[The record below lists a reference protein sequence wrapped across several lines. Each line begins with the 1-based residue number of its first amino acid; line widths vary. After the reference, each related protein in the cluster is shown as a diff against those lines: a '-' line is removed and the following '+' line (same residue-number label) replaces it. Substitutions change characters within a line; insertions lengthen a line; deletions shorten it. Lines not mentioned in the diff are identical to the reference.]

1 MTDCTLAELAA
12 GLAAA
17 RRGPDAWRLVPL
29 LPARPGLRVGLRGL
43 RRWMAAAALP
53 PPRLVATGGRAAQAA
68 VQQSTVP
75 SAAAHPSAGPSLE
88 RATPPPGRDSRPPLL
103 RSVRTEPAA
112 ARENPA
118 ARERA
123 ALVARARAGDTHAF
137 GLLYDHYAEL
147 VFRYALYRLNGDP
160 AAAEDIVSETFLRA
174 FRMIGQFRWQG
185 RDIGAWFIT
194 IARNLVVDQARSAR
208 RRMEIPT
215 ADLRDAAEGTTA
227 GAVPGPEESILA
239 GLTHRE
245 LLDAVRRL
253 RPDQQECVS
262 LRFLEGMSVRETA
275 HAMGRNEGAVRA
287 LQLRAV
293 RALART
299 LAQAGSA

>member
-1 MTDCTLAELAA
+1 
-12 GLAAA
+12 GL
-17 RRGPDAWRLVPL
+17 G
-29 LPARPGLRVGLRGL
+29 
-43 RRWMAAAALP
+43 
-53 PPRLVATGGRAAQAA
+53 
-68 VQQSTVP
+68 
-75 SAAAHPSAGPSLE
+75 
-88 RATPPPGRDSRPPLL
+88 RATPSPEREGKPPLL
-103 RSVRTEPAA
+103 RRARADPAA
-112 ARENPA
+112 AYENPA

-147 VFRYALYRLNGDP
+147 VFRYALYRLNGDL

-174 FRMIGQFRWQG
+174 FRTIGEFRWQG

-208 RRMEIPT
+208 RRLEIPT

-227 GAVPGPEESILA
+227 FAVPGPEESILA

-253 RPDQQECVS
+253 LPDQQECVS

-275 HAMGRNEGAVRA
+275 HAMGRGEGAVRA